1 METQIQKYK
10 YENPNTYINTNTDKQ
25 NTEIPEGASLH
36 EVDDTKAQ
44 QGGGDRGMGTVHL
57 NRHLRPWLLMIDYV
71 IIGDWLSDY

>member
-1 METQIQKYK
+1 MEIQIQKYK
-10 YENPNTYINTNTDKQ
+10 YKNP

-57 NRHLRPWLLMIDYV
+57 NRHLRP
-71 IIGDWLSDY
+71 

>member
-10 YENPNTYINTNTDKQ
+10 YKNP

-57 NRHLRPWLLMIDYV
+57 NWHLRP
-71 IIGDWLSDY
+71 

>member
-1 METQIQKYK
+1 MTDLRFGKRCMEIKTQKYK
-10 YENPNTYINTNTDKQ
+10 YKNP

-57 NRHLRPWLLMIDYV
+57 NRHLRP
-71 IIGDWLSDY
+71 

>member
-1 METQIQKYK
+1 MNMEIEIQKYK
-10 YENPNTYINTNTDKQ
+10 YKIP

-71 IIGDWLSDY
+71 IIDDWLGKDPPYIW